1 MDQSRRPVRG
11 DLIAFVKDNFWVRAK
26 IKSRASDDPNYYN
39 VQLEEGSQMGVF
51 LIPPD
56 GDHQESWTLLH
67 DKNLWNPPPPEQLR
81 ETFQQAISRC
91 ATPTTT
97 PTQERVY
104 EHDHAAI
111 SRQDLLFLDPYQQLE
126 AGRVHLIPQHL
137 EIPMEVNQEMIEVR
151 RKEKSI
157 STKVKKAFNWG
168 KK

>member
-1 MDQSRRPVRG
+1 MQYIFRQ
-11 DLIAFVKDNFWVRAK
+11 A
-26 IKSRASDDPNYYN
+26 ASTFFHPLKPLNYYN
-39 VQLEEGSQMGVF
+39 VQLEDGSQIGV
-51 LIPPD
+51 LLSPPD

-81 ETFQQAISRC
+81 ETLQQTISRC

-104 EHDHAAI
+104 EQDHAAI

-126 AGRVHLIPQHL
+126 AGRVHLIPQDF
-137 EIPMEVNQEMIEVR
+137 EMPIENQERTGAR
-151 RKEKSI
+151 RKEKSL

>member
-1 MDQSRRPVRG
+1 
-11 DLIAFVKDNFWVRAK
+11 
-26 IKSRASDDPNYYN
+26 
-39 VQLEEGSQMGVF
+39 MGVF

-67 DKNLWNPPPPEQLR
+67 YKNLWNPPPPEQLR
-81 ETFQQAISRC
+81 ETLHQTRSRC
-91 ATPTTT
+91 ATPTKT
-97 PTQERVY
+97 PTQERIY
-104 EHDHAAI
+104 EHDHRAF
-111 SRQDLLFLDPYQQLE
+111 SRPNLLLLDPNQQLE

-137 EIPMEVNQEMIEVR
+137 EIPMEMNQERTEVR